1 MINFPIEELVERIG
15 SRYALV
21 VAAAKRARQLKDGA
35 PPLVN
40 VPTRNVLT
48 IALHEIAAGLV
59 EISAPPPEALQ
70 PPKRRRAEEPPEL
83 AAPVFVETLLEHTGR
98 LTDSEEELKEELET
112 EFDEEEEQEELIAER
127 LLDEEEEALEEDWE
141 EDEEFEEGDWDDDWD
156 NED

>member
-48 IALHEIAAGLV
+48 IALYEIAAGLI
-59 EISAPPPEALQ
+59 EISEPPPEALQ
-70 PPKRRRAEEPPEL
+70 PPKRRREEEPPEL
-83 AAPVFVETLLEHTGR
+83 AAPVFVETLLEHEGR
-98 LTDSEEELKEELET
+98 LGEEDEELEAELEE
-112 EFDEEEEQEELIAER
+112 EFDEEEQEELMAER
-127 LLDEEEEALEEDWE
+127 LLEEDEEALEED
-141 EDEEFEEGDWDDDWD
+141 
-156 NED
+156 